1 MRDDENELDIIA
13 GKVMAAV
20 MSTVDSDGQSV
31 GERMLVSDLWM
42 VIQTTTTVVHGHIL
56 MSKGSR
62 DYPSGLTADEVRV
75 WVSPA
80 IRADLVAGR
89 KIQAIKEAR
98 MLTSMGLK
106 EAKDLVERMEAT
118 YKASGGTR
126 WLL

>member
-62 DYPSGLTADEVRV
+62 DYPSGLTAEEVKVWTSSLIRDE
-75 WVSPA
+75 
-80 IRADLVAGR
+80 IRTGR